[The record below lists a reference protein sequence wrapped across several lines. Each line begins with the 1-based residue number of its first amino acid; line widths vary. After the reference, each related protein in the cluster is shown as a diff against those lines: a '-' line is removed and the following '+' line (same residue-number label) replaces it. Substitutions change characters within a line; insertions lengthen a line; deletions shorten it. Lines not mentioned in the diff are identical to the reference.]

1 MFVCHCKAV
10 TDGTVKAS
18 IEAGACSL
26 RDLAECCGA
35 GTRCG
40 GCHLML
46 RRLLAEA
53 GLESS
58 PAADYCAA

>member
-1 MFVCHCKAV
+1 MLVCHCKAV
-10 TDGTVKAS
+10 TDRAVKDS
-18 IEAGACSL
+18 IDSGACSL

-40 GCHLML
+40 GCHLIL

-53 GLESS
+53 GLDPS
-58 PAADYCAA
+58 PADYCAA